1 MPVMLGHNR
10 LSIIDL
16 SDAANQPMEYDDLVI
31 VYNGE
36 VYNYVEIKDELI
48 KCGYR
53 FRTTS
58 DTEVILTAYKEW
70 GGECVKRFV
79 GMWAFAI
86 WDKTKRELFCSR
98 DRFGIKP
105 FYYIH
110 SGDKFYFGSEY
121 KPLKL
126 SPVFGNE
133 VNYAQI
139 TRGLLEAMVAYK
151 DETYFACLKILP
163 QRSSLLFKNGKTVI
177 TEYWDIDPARKF
189 EGSFEEKKDRFREL
203 FRDSV
208 KLHMRSDVEV
218 GACLSGGLDSSS
230 IASVVATDYGEVPFK
245 TFSIYYEGEGQMDER
260 PWIREVLRIH
270 PQIEPVFY
278 SPSQEDVREAF
289 DHAVTIND
297 APLLSSLP
305 LSLYFVMKAAKQHKM
320 KVMLDGQGAD
330 EYLGGYSP
338 SSEKRVDWLAWGS
351 DNRPDTSIKTVG
363 RSRSKQYFYYLMFA
377 MPLPELLHY
386 GDRMSMAFSIE
397 CRVPF
402 LDHRLVEFA
411 HSLEDED
418 LVAFGETKYIMRKSL
433 YRYLPRGIVNR
444 IKKQPFFGMEG
455 AMWLRGPLKFLL
467 ESKLD
472 LNQLSILNCK
482 KISGLFESLKNGDD
496 RDARFGWRLALT
508 NHWLS
513 KQ

>member
-1 MPVMLGHNR
+1 
-10 LSIIDL
+10 
-16 SDAANQPMEYDDLVI
+16 
-31 VYNGE
+31 
-36 VYNYVEIKDELI
+36 
-48 KCGYR
+48 
-53 FRTTS
+53 
-58 DTEVILTAYKEW
+58 
-70 GGECVKRFV
+70 
-79 GMWAFAI
+79 
-86 WDKTKRELFCSR
+86 
-98 DRFGIKP
+98 
-105 FYYIH
+105 
-110 SGDKFYFGSEY
+110 
-121 KPLKL
+121 
-126 SPVFGNE
+126 
-133 VNYAQI
+133 
-139 TRGLLEAMVAYK
+139 
-151 DETYFACLKILP
+151 
-163 QRSSLLFKNGKTVI
+163 
-177 TEYWDIDPARKF
+177 
-189 EGSFEEKKDRFREL
+189 
-203 FRDSV
+203 
-208 KLHMRSDVEV
+208 
-218 GACLSGGLDSSS
+218 
-230 IASVVATDYGEVPFK
+230 
-245 TFSIYYEGEGQMDER
+245 
-260 PWIREVLRIH
+260 
-270 PQIEPVFY
+270 
-278 SPSQEDVREAF
+278 
-289 DHAVTIND
+289 
-297 APLLSSLP
+297 
-305 LSLYFVMKAAKQHKM
+305 MKAAKQHKM

>member
-1 MPVMLGHNR
+1 
-10 LSIIDL
+10 
-16 SDAANQPMEYDDLVI
+16 
-31 VYNGE
+31 
-36 VYNYVEIKDELI
+36 
-48 KCGYR
+48 
-53 FRTTS
+53 
-58 DTEVILTAYKEW
+58 
-70 GGECVKRFV
+70 
-79 GMWAFAI
+79 
-86 WDKTKRELFCSR
+86 
-98 DRFGIKP
+98 
-105 FYYIH
+105 
-110 SGDKFYFGSEY
+110 
-121 KPLKL
+121 
-126 SPVFGNE
+126 
-133 VNYAQI
+133 
-139 TRGLLEAMVAYK
+139 
-151 DETYFACLKILP
+151 
-163 QRSSLLFKNGKTVI
+163 LLFKNGKTVI

-189 EGSFEEKKDRFREL
+189 EGSFEEKKDHFREL

-218 GACLSGGLDSSS
+218 GACLNGGLDSSS

-338 SSEKRVDWLAWGS
+338 SSEKRVDWPAWGS